1 LPLGSPIPHST
12 GGTRLTPSK
21 SAPARTHNPQTIRAL
36 SEAFRA
42 GTLSPIAATK
52 ACLGRIEKLG
62 RALNCF
68 ITVLGEPALRAAE
81 ESESRHR
88 AGAALGP
95 LDGIPIAVKDVFY
108 IKGVRCTAGSRIL
121 AENIASYDSTAVRRL
136 KEQGA
141 VLVGTTNLHEFAAGV
156 TSDNPNFGPV
166 RNPWDHDRVAGGSSG
181 GSAVAVTTGMAAGA
195 IGTDT
200 AGSVRIPAALCG
212 IMGFKPTYGR
222 VSRLGVIPL
231 AASLDTVGV
240 LAQSAWDS
248 AALLQAIAV
257 HDKSDMTTVD
267 EPVPDYLENLS
278 APFPGARIGVVRPYF
293 HDDVDPSVEENFE
306 RFASNLRDIGCTV
319 GEADLDGVQEIYEKW
334 LVIRRAEATAF
345 HQKWLDTVPELY
357 GEDVRRLLEL
367 GKDIRAVDYVNAI
380 NSRPSIIERFSQAMD
395 RFDFLIAPTTSI
407 PAPRIGQKTTTI
419 NGKEIT
425 VYSALNR
432 LTLPFNYVGFPVA
445 SIPSGVADG
454 LPLGVQV
461 IGKLFDETAVLRL
474 AHAYEGRFGLF
485 SLPSSESLTETP

>member
-1 LPLGSPIPHST
+1 MRSGSPIPHST
-12 GGTRLTPSK
+12 GGTRLTPK
-21 SAPARTHNPQTIRAL
+21 SDPGRRNNPPTIRAL

-42 GTLSPIAATK
+42 GTLSPIDATK
-52 ACLGRIEKLG
+52 ACLYRIEKLG

-68 ITVLGEPALRAAE
+68 ITVLGESALRAAE
-81 ESESRHR
+81 ESESRYS
-88 AGAALGP
+88 AGTPLGP

-108 IKGVRCTAGSRIL
+108 ITGVRCTAGSRIL

-141 VLVGTTNLHEFAAGV
+141 VMVGTTNLHEFAAGV

-181 GSAVAVTTGMAAGA
+181 GSAVAVATGMAVGA

-212 IMGFKPTYGR
+212 ILGFKPTYGR

-240 LAQSAWDS
+240 LTQSAWDS
-248 AALLQAIAV
+248 AALLQAIAK
-257 HDKSDMTTVD
+257 HDKSDMTTVE
-267 EPVPDYLENLS
+267 EPVPDYLESLS
-278 APFPGARIGVVRPYF
+278 APLPGARIGVVRPYF
-293 HDDVDPSVEENFE
+293 HDDVAPQIEENFE
-306 RFASNLRDIGCTV
+306 RFISNLGDMGCTF
-319 GEADLDGVQEIYEKW
+319 GEADLGQVQEIYEKW

-345 HQKWLDTVPELY
+345 HQKWLDTAPELY
-357 GEDVRRLLEL
+357 GEDVRKLLEL

-380 NSRPSIIERFSQAMD
+380 NSRPSVIERFSQAMD
-395 RFDFLIAPTTSI
+395 KFDFLVAPTTSI
-407 PAPRIGQKTTTI
+407 PAPKIGQNATTI
-419 NGKEIT
+419 NSKEIS

-445 SIPSGVADG
+445 SIPSGLVDG
-454 LPLGVQV
+454 LPLGVQI

-485 SLPSSESLTETP
+485 PLPSSESLTETS